1 MRFKLSCSF
10 GALAILGVVFAGGS
24 RSYAGV
30 AYAHFGQDESQ
41 KTVAVQQAPAD
52 LPRVDLLADPASAW
66 LNRQGYAIPNEAA
79 RVANTA
85 DSSDS
90 RAAQWLAKW
99 DTGSA
104 ESSTGPSNLRT
115 AKPASVEEDPESAQA
130 QPLAI
135 PTPSAWSVG
144 LAGLLGLGLARVIY
158 RTRRVRRNY

>member
-1 MRFKLSCSF
+1 MRFKLSCSV
-10 GALAILGVVFAGGS
+10 GALAILGVVFASGS

-41 KTVAVQQAPAD
+41 KTVAIQQAPAD

-66 LNRQGYAIPNEAA
+66 LNRQGYVAPNEAA
-79 RVANTA
+79 RVANNA

-90 RAAQWLAKW
+90 PVTQWLAKW

-104 ESSTGPSNLRT
+104 ESSNGSSNLRT
-115 AKPASVEEDPESAQA
+115 AKPASAEEDPELAQV

-144 LAGLLGLGLARVIY
+144 LVGLLGLGLARVVY
-158 RTRRVRRNY
+158 RARTARR